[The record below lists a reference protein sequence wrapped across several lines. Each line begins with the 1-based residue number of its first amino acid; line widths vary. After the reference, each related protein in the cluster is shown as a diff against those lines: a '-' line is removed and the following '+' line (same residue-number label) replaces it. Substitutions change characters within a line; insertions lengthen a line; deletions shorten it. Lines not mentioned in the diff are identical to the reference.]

1 MLNGWRLLK
10 YGEALMEF
18 SPFCPVGI
26 GCFLLHE
33 GCGGYRN
40 RLPEKVGRELA
51 VPLLY
56 KAFNSDL

>member
-1 MLNGWRLLK
+1 
-10 YGEALMEF
+10 MEF
-18 SPFCPVGI
+18 SPFRPVGI

-40 RLPEKVGRELA
+40 RLPERVGRELA